1 MDQLTT
7 ERDPRPELEPPGEPE
22 ESGKMSFL
30 EHLDELRRRI
40 IHILIFIV
48 LGFCACFY
56 FSDRVYDFL
65 AVPLTKSLPPGMRPV
80 FTRLTDPFSLY
91 MKVSILAGIFLTAP
105 LTLYEVWKFISPG
118 LYRKEKRFVLPF
130 LFSSVML
137 FLTGGAFAYYI
148 VLPRAY
154 EFLLKLGGSFQ
165 PMIEIKDYL
174 DLTDTIILGFGLIF
188 EMPVIVAF
196 LAMFGLVSARFLWTK
211 FKYAILVIFILAG
224 VLSPTPDAITQCIYA
239 GPMVMLYL
247 ISILVAALFGW
258 RRRRKGL
265 V

>member
-1 MDQLTT
+1 
-7 ERDPRPELEPPGEPE
+7 
-22 ESGKMSFL
+22 
-30 EHLDELRRRI
+30 
-40 IHILIFIV
+40 
-48 LGFCACFY
+48 
-56 FSDRVYDFL
+56 
-65 AVPLTKSLPPGMRPV
+65 
-80 FTRLTDPFSLY
+80 

>member
-40 IHILIFIV
+40 IHILVFIV

-56 FSDRVYDFL
+56 FSDRIYDFL

-196 LAMFGLVSARFLWTK
+196 LAMFGLVSARFLWSK
-211 FKYAILVIFILAG
+211 FKYAILVIFLLAR
-224 VLSPTPDAITQCIYA
+224 VLSPTRDAITQCIYA
-239 GPMVMLYL
+239 GPMIMLYL
-247 ISILVAALFGW
+247 IRILVAALFGW